1 MKEKFLELL
10 NAKYLGKGVRKDG
23 LEQLAASLCMTVTT
37 EEEIKALV
45 EKLTDEQ
52 VNSFINDWRKSVDS
66 EVSKGI
72 ETYKSKNPAP
82 SGSENSNPGPKS
94 EVKADVTNPQP
105 QDIAT
110 IVKEAVSAAVE
121 PFKTRLDTM
130 DQNTITSNRLKL
142 FNEKIEKAPDYF
154 KEKALRDY
162 NRMTFKDDED
172 FDAFIKETETDLSK
186 VNQEIADQTNGGF
199 RRPFINTGN
208 NNASKEEPSAA
219 VKEYVADQAAASK
232 EDNPLGGK
240 AI

>member
-1 MKEKFLELL
+1 MKQKLLELL
-10 NAKYLGKGVRKDG
+10 NSKYLGKGVRKDG
-23 LEQLAASLCMTVTT
+23 IEQLANSLCMTVSTD
-37 EEEIKALV
+37 EEAQALV
-45 EKLTDEQ
+45 DKLTDEQ
-52 VNSFINDWRKSVDS
+52 VTEFVKEWRKTVDS
-66 EVSKGI
+66 EVTKGVD
-72 ETYKSKNPAP
+72 TYKSKNPAP
-82 SGSENSNPGPKS
+82 AGSGDPNPAPKP
-94 EVKADVTNPQP
+94 EVKPDVTNPQP

-121 PFKTRLDTM
+121 PFKSRLDTM
-130 DQNTITSNRLKL
+130 DQNTIVSNRLKL

-162 NRMTFKDDED
+162 NRMAFKDDED

-208 NNASKEEPSAA
+208 SNTQKEEPSAA

-232 EDNPLGGK
+232 ADNPLGGK
-240 AI
+240 TI

>member
-82 SGSENSNPGPKS
+82 SGSGNSNPGPKS
-94 EVKADVTNPQP
+94 EVKADVTISQP

-199 RRPFINTGN
+199 RRPFINTGIN
-208 NNASKEEPSAA
+208 NTSKEEPSAA